1 MSKTVL
7 FVIGSFRKRSFHHQL
22 AQVAE
27 EALVEQGA
35 RVRYLD
41 YQEVP
46 HFSQDSEI
54 PVLPAV
60 QAVRDEIQAADAIW
74 LFSPVYNHSMPGI
87 LKNLLDW
94 VSRALDLSN
103 PKGHSAIH
111 QKVTTVSSVAHDGH
125 EPLFEEC
132 TKVLNFIR
140 TKPVGEFTGAF
151 VNDEAWETDDLVI
164 SDDTVAQ
171 LKAQAAAVLAAI
183 D

>member
-7 FVIGSFRKRSFHHQL
+7 FVIGSFRKQSFHHQL
-22 AQVAE
+22 AKVAE
-27 EALVEQGA
+27 TALVRQGVS
-35 RVRYLD
+35 VRYLE

-46 HFSQDSEI
+46 HFSQDIET

-132 TKVLNFIR
+132 MKVLKFIR

-151 VNDEAWETDDLVI
+151 VNDEAWETNDLII
-164 SDDTVAQ
+164 SDETVTK
-171 LKAQAAAVLAAI
+171 LEEQAAAVLEAI